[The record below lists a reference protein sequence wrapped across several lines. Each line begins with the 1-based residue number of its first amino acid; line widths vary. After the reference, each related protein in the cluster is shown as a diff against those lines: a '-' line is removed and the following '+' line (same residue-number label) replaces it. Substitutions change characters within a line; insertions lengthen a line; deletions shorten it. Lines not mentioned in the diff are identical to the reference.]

1 MDLKSEKAKALTK
14 KQVFEELR
22 IYLNEQVEISNRK
35 CMDEDNFK
43 LPAFNEYQA
52 YQRGIQKALTKLY
65 NLLP

>member
-14 KQVFEELR
+14 KQVFDELR
-22 IYLNEQVEISNRK
+22 SYLNEQVDISNRK
-35 CMDEDNFK
+35 CMDEEYFK

>member
-22 IYLNEQVEISNRK
+22 SYLNEQVDISNRK
-35 CMDEDNFK
+35 CMDEENFK
-43 LPAFNEYQA
+43 LPTFNEYQA